1 MSNLDKEREGI
12 SEHVSLPSKSQ
23 VMKFEDYHFVPE
35 LTRAIH
41 EQGWRRPTDIQYRS
55 ITNVLNGE
63 DLLAVAQTGTGKTA
77 AFAIP
82 LIQLIEKQKR
92 VQRRQDGLKCI
103 VLAPT
108 HELVSQLVEVFE
120 GLCKYTTVEV
130 TGLYG
135 GVKYDDQIVDLKNRV
150 DIVVATPGRL
160 FDLMSQGYV
169 IAHRV
174 SRLVLDEADHM
185 LDLGFIHD
193 IRQLVANLPGRQQTL
208 FYSATINE
216 KIKKIAYS
224 LIKQSA
230 IRIQI
235 SPKNPIAGNIHHTV
249 AFMEMDDKRFFLER
263 LIREH
268 EEDKVMVFVRTM
280 VRAERVKKAMERV
293 GIASLCLHRDVDQN
307 EREASL
313 DLFKQGVVTVLISTD
328 LSARGIDVD
337 NVRYV
342 VNYDLPEQ
350 PENYVHRVGRTGRM
364 RKKGEAVSFCSPD
377 ERPLLKEIEEYT
389 GEKIEVLNIEGGDY
403 QETILFSEQHDTDWR
418 KLMELSEE
426 LDAKSKKKKV
436 KKKRK

>member
-1 MSNLDKEREGI
+1 M
-12 SEHVSLPSKSQ
+12 
-23 VMKFEDYHFVPE
+23 
-35 LTRAIH
+35 
-41 EQGWRRPTDIQYRS
+41 
-55 ITNVLNGE
+55 
-63 DLLAVAQTGTGKTA
+63 AVAQTGTGKTA

-293 GIASLCLHRDVDQN
+293 GIVSLCIHRDVDQN

-389 GEKIEVLNIEGGDY
+389 DEKIEVLEIDGGDY

-418 KLMELSEE
+418 KLMELAQE
-426 LDAKSKKKKV
+426 LDDKSKKKKV
-436 KKKRK
+436 KKKKKK